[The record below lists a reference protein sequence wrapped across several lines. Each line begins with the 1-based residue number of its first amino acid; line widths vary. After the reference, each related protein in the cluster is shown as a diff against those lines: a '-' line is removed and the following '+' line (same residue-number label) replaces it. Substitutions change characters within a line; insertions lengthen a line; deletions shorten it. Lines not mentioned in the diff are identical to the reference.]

1 MRGREVRTAMRRSN
15 LVFAAASAAIGLFA
29 IAVTLAAGKPF
40 AVGTVLGV
48 VLLVNAAIRYRIAQR
63 G

>member
-1 MRGREVRTAMRRSN
+1 MRRSN

-48 VLLVNAAIRYRIAQR
+48 VLLVNALIRYRIAQR